1 MINEEDHLR
10 LQAISAGKALREC
23 CEAATEWMRH
33 GEEKLSFAFRQG
45 LGYLTA
51 CPSNLGAA
59 MRLSVMIHLPALHQS
74 GAMPALI
81 RSLNDSGFAV
91 RGLFGEH
98 SREGGSIYQISNQN
112 WREKTPEEIL
122 YHFEKALEQVEA
134 AEWKAGQALLNRDR
148 LSAEDAVSRA
158 LGLLKYAKKMSY
170 GEFITH
176 YSTLRFGRVLGL
188 EEAGEAGDLDRLF
201 IELMPAPLELG
212 NRALSDSALR
222 DRERARRLREHFSR

>member
-1 MINEEDHLR
+1 MLWYEKKAATAGPVISTRVRFARNLEGIPFPHRLSEEQKEEVWNTLRSAWEDRGMAAISFRDADPLVKEAYVQTRQASPDLAKRGAGSGLLLSRDGEISIMINEEDHLR

-33 GEEKLSFAFRQG
+33 GEETLSFAFRQG

-122 YHFEKALEQVEA
+122 YHF
-134 AEWKAGQALLNRDR
+134 
-148 LSAEDAVSRA
+148 
-158 LGLLKYAKKMSY
+158 
-170 GEFITH
+170 
-176 YSTLRFGRVLGL
+176 
-188 EEAGEAGDLDRLF
+188 
-201 IELMPAPLELG
+201 
-212 NRALSDSALR
+212 
-222 DRERARRLREHFSR
+222 